1 MFDNGAI
8 KTEAML
14 CFNLYAASLAMTRFY
29 KPFLEPLGLTYPQ
42 YLVLLS
48 LNQEDRQGV
57 SKLSDE
63 LQLDTGTLSPLLKRM
78 EASQF
83 IKRHRQAD
91 DERRVLVELTEL
103 GREVAAKAARIPQ
116 CIAQSLGPNFEEIEP
131 SRLLLAKLRKVLAKT
146 VPPVLAK

>member
-42 YLVLLS
+42 YLVLLR
-48 LNQEDRQGV
+48 LKEEDKQSV

-63 LQLDTGTLSPLLKRM
+63 LHLDSGTLSPLLKRM
-78 EASQF
+78 EANQL
-83 IKRHRQAD
+83 IRRHRQTD
-91 DERRVLVELTEL
+91 DERRVVVELTQM
-103 GREVAAKAARIPQ
+103 GHEVAAKAVRIPQ
-116 CIAQSLGPNFEEIEP
+116 CIAQSLSPDFEEIGP
-131 SRLLLAKLRKVLAKT
+131 STSLLAKLRKVLAKT
-146 VPPVLAK
+146 APPAFR